1 MLIAICLLL
10 FFALGWDVEG
20 VHLSAFELGFLLDVG
35 EVGEVGGDAADEFEP

>member
-10 FFALGWDVEG
+10 FFALGWDIQC

-35 EVGEVGGDAADEFEP
+35 EVGEVGGDAVDEFEA